1 MITLSNFGCFNG
13 IIDKK
18 KKKKVSKCN
27 WLLDNTLGFKSKA
40 ELRWIGTLNKTINE
54 VF

>member
-18 KKKKVSKCN
+18 NVSKYN

-40 ELRWIGTLNKTINE
+40 DLRWIGTSIKL
-54 VF
+54 

>member
-13 IIDKK
+13 IIEK
-18 KKKKVSKCN
+18 KKKKVSNCN